1 MLVYFNILIIAS
13 IILFSFFGLCFY
25 LRIKKMEKELTEE
38 IKEEIAII
46 EKEKQLKIDEE
57 EDVIKKYGAF
67 EEHQEV
73 HKDDLEN
80 EEFEEVHK

>member
-1 MLVYFNILIIAS
+1 MIYFNILIIAL
-13 IILFSFFGLCFY
+13 IILFSFFGVCFY
-25 LRIKKMEKELTEE
+25 LRIKKMEKNLNEE
-38 IKEEIAII
+38 VKKEMTVI
-46 EKEKQLKIDEE
+46 EKEKELKTDEE